1 MTRRIH
7 VVVGLAAT
15 ILNVVGIVCLLR
27 WAAKT
32 DFLFGHYKG
41 PAIYIVTALWTSL
54 IGVIATVA
62 WFLIRLYGKL
72 ASRRSTTV
80 KPASSRLMLLQGIAL
95 AVLLLPACLTVLI
108 GVVKFPSARL
118 QLQMDRMKSGAAS
131 PAELIK
137 GLRSSESRVREAAAR
152 GLAKIGPEAKPAV
165 PALAEALKDVSVLV
179 RSSAAQALARIADP
193 RAMKPLLEA
202 LEDESYMVRVWAAS
216 GLATLGD
223 TSCIPVLEELAW
235 TDPKNRKRLKRAIE
249 AIRNREGSERLR

>member
-62 WFLIRLYGKL
+62 WFLIGLYGKL

-80 KPASSRLMLLQGIAL
+80 KSASFRLTLLQGIAL
-95 AVLLLPACLTVLI
+95 AVLLLPACLTLLI

-118 QLQMDRMKSGAAS
+118 QLKIDSMKSGAATR
-131 PAELIK
+131 AELIE
-137 GLRSSESRVREAAAR
+137 GLKSPESRVRRTAAR
-152 GLAKIGPEAKPAV
+152 ALGLIKDRSAVESLISCLGDQNGPV
-165 PALAEALKDVSVLV
+165 V
-179 RSSAAQALARIADP
+179 RTSAAQALARIADP
-193 RAMKPLLEA
+193 RAMKPLMEA

-216 GLATLGD
+216 GLATIGD
-223 TSCIPVLEELAW
+223 TSCIPALEELAQ
-235 TDPKNRKRLKRAIE
+235 TDPKNRKRIERAIE
-249 AIRNREGSERLR
+249 AIRNREDSEQLR